1 VTALQAIGV
10 LGGSFNP
17 PHVGHLAVASDA
29 AAALELEQVL
39 FVPAAAPPH
48 KEVAD
53 DVPAAVRLEMTRLA
67 VDDDERFAA
76 SGVEIELG
84 LRFTSDTL
92 AALAARLPGRELV
105 FIGGSDTLLQ
115 LATWHEPEAIL
126 ERARLVVALR
136 PGDEQTAVER
146 AVARWGRDR
155 VTMLPSVAI
164 DVSSS
169 MVRARVRAGRPV
181 RYLVP
186 RSVERFIEERGLYRS
201 PAGQLSSMPAG
212 A

>member
-1 VTALQAIGV
+1 VTVLRAIGV

-17 PHVGHLAVASDA
+17 PHLGHLAIASDA
-29 AAALELEQVL
+29 AAALDLEQVL

-67 VDDDERFAA
+67 VADDERFAA

-92 AALAARLPGRELV
+92 AALAGRHPGRELV

-115 LATWHEPEAIL
+115 LAAWHEPEAIL

-136 PGDEQTAVER
+136 PGDTPAAVEQ

-155 VTMLPSVAI
+155 VTILPSVAI

-186 RSVERFIEERGLYRS
+186 RTVERFIVERGLYRAA
-201 PAGQLSSMPAG
+201 AGQPSTTAAG